1 MVTICRRQVQPWLI
15 AMTQTGA
22 SLWGATWVYRT
33 YVYAMSRRNRIGS
46 QSSGKMSASS
56 AGCLCCQRPP
66 SAQRP
71 AVQCEHCSDAFYCS
85 NDCREAHASEHA
97 KACPGQQAKASKGK
111 KAQLPKEELLKPI
124 EKKDGVPEVTL
135 QELADCQSSGK
146 LWIGCM
152 GRVFDVTGSEFYGAA
167 GNYSSFV
174 GKDTS
179 VALGKMKFNKEY
191 FDPAAMH
198 WRRDLDE
205 KELNILNDWMV
216 KFADKYPL
224 VGYIKG

>member
-1 MVTICRRQVQPWLI
+1 
-15 AMTQTGA
+15 
-22 SLWGATWVYRT
+22 
-33 YVYAMSRRNRIGS
+33 
-46 QSSGKMSASS
+46 MSASS

-135 QELADCQSSGK
+135 QELADCRSSGK

>member
-1 MVTICRRQVQPWLI
+1 
-15 AMTQTGA
+15 
-22 SLWGATWVYRT
+22 
-33 YVYAMSRRNRIGS
+33 MSPP
-46 QSSGKMSASS
+46 SSSVSS
-56 AGCLCCQRPP
+56 GCLCCQRPP

-71 AVQCEHCSDAFYCS
+71 AVQCENCSDAFYCS
-85 NDCREAHASEHA
+85 NDCKEAHASEHA
-97 KACPGQQAKASKGK
+97 KACAGQQQQATASSRKSK
-111 KAQLPKEELLKPI
+111 KIQLPKEELLQPI
-124 EKKDGVPEVTL
+124 ERKEGVPEITL
-135 QELADCQSSGK
+135 EELANCQSSSGK

-152 GRVFDVTGSEFYGAA
+152 GRVFDVTGSEFYGAG

-191 FDPAAMH
+191 FDPAVMH
-198 WRRDLDE
+198 WKRDLDE

-224 VGYIKG
+224 VGYIKDD

>member
-1 MVTICRRQVQPWLI
+1 
-15 AMTQTGA
+15 MTQTG
-22 SLWGATWVYRT
+22 LWRDLGLHT
-33 YVYAMSRRNRIGS
+33 SRHSFAFR

-85 NDCREAHASEHA
+85 NDCREVHASEHA
-97 KACPGQQAKASKGK
+97 KACQGQKAKASKGK
-111 KAQLPKEELLKPI
+111 KSQLPKEELLKPI
-124 EKKDGVPEVTL
+124 EKKGDVPEVTL
-135 QELADCQSSGK
+135 QELSDCQSSGK

>member
-1 MVTICRRQVQPWLI
+1 MSAKVPARCQPAPDWYVGLTIDSVNLFN
-15 AMTQTGA
+15 
-22 SLWGATWVYRT
+22 
-33 YVYAMSRRNRIGS
+33 YVRV
-46 QSSGKMSASS
+46 GKMSASS
-56 AGCLCCQRPP
+56 SGCLCCQRPP

-71 AVQCEHCSDAFYCS
+71 TVQCEHCSDAFYCS

-97 KACPGQQAKASKGK
+97 KACPGQQQTNSSKKSK
-111 KAQLPKEELLKPI
+111 KLQLPKEELLKPI
-124 EKKDGVPEVTL
+124 EKKGGVPEVTL

-152 GRVFDVTGSEFYGAA
+152 GRVFDVTGSEFYGA
-167 GNYSSFV
+167 GGHYSSFV

-224 VGYIKG
+224 VGYINDE